1 MLELRDY
8 FTKYFVVVKAK
19 KEEYLDEAGK
29 PTRTLAVGCRLRRLP
44 QLPPGLRVL
53 QRGVQRGVRKRKG
66 QKKDQKRKE
75 RFTLQVNYLVIDIDL
90 LGIKNY
96 KIEFISK
103 YNVDV
108 WRNQTKGRTAGEVF
122 WWNQRQL

>member
-44 QLPPGLRVL
+44 QLPPGLRIL
-53 QRGVQRGVRKRKG
+53 QGGVRKRKG
-66 QKKDQKRKE
+66 QKKDQKRKG

-96 KIEFISK
+96 KIEFSLK

-108 WRNQTKGRTAGEVF
+108 WRNQTKGRTTGEVF

>member
-44 QLPPGLRVL
+44 QLPPGLRIL
-53 QRGVQRGVRKRKG
+53 QGGVRKRKG

-75 RFTLQVNYLVIDIDL
+75 KVTLQVSYLVINIDL
-90 LGIKNY
+90 FGIMNY
-96 KIEFISK
+96 KIEFSLK

-108 WRNQTKGRTAGEVF
+108 WRNQTKGRTTGEVF